1 MKKISLKS
9 LTRRTKLFVATG
21 IVLAGTSS
29 VLAFN
34 NFDNSAADIMSP
46 TEVKVNDHEDR
57 ITKAEADITETKGRV
72 EQVEQ
77 KTEENTQAIAQ
88 TNERVTVVERQVETV
103 REQVPAPS
111 PAPTPAPQPAQ
122 APAPIP
128 QLNPR
133 KVVAVAA
140 EEQIN
145 RYGEHSGWTCRYTL
159 EGGQVIVNVQ
169 PDACYVVGHVIS
181 AEMASLHRVR

>member
-46 TEVKVNDHEDR
+46 TEVRVNDHEER
-57 ITKAEADITETKGRV
+57 ITKAEADIVETRDRV

-103 REQVPAPS
+103 REQAPAQTPAP
-111 PAPTPAPQPAQ
+111 APAPQPVQ
-122 APAPIP
+122 APAPVP
-128 QLNPR
+128 QINPR

-140 EEQIN
+140 EKKTD
-145 RYGEHSGWTCRYTL
+145 RYGNHSGWACSYTL
-159 EGGQVIVNVQ
+159 EGGKVIINVQ

-181 AEMASLHRVR
+181 DEMAMLHRVG